1 MSASAYTNKKSLVT
15 RLVNMGFP
23 KKGVA
28 PAVARKMKES
38 GRPASNFVKTTG
50 KLKAAKKTKST
61 KKKSKK
67 TKSMMTGPVRFVW

>member
-15 RLVNMGFP
+15 RLVHMGFP

-38 GRPASNFVKTTG
+38 GRPASNFVKSTG
-50 KLKAAKKTKST
+50 KVKAAKKTKST
-61 KKKSKK
+61 KPKKRS
-67 TKSMMTGPVRFVW
+67 KSMMTTGVRFVW